1 MPTSSAPADIDGE
14 AAALVLS
21 LAVALFVDEVV
32 GPAIPGGDGPD
43 VPAPAGS

>member
-1 MPTSSAPADIDGE
+1 VTVPLDADIDGE

-32 GPAIPGGDGPD
+32 GPSTPGGDGPD
-43 VPAPAGS
+43 EPAIGS